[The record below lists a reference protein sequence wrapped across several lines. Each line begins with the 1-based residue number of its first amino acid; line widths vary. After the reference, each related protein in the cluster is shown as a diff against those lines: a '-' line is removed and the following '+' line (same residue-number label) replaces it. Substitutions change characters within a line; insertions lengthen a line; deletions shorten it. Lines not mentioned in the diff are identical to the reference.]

1 MPSQLK
7 RLSKDYQSPKRG
19 ARDILRRLAIKYNI
33 SITGLRNKD
42 VNGVFI
48 ATTQPELLE
57 GLTSLINQISEEQ
70 NRVTAL
76 ANSDPEKSRELV
88 KELLEGGISM
98 FSLSRES
105 ENDLKTGML
114 KIVEDFLNNYQQ
126 PKPKILGLITQ
137 DELQTELNIKYG
149 TVKRWEDAGLKRYM
163 PPIEGT
169 RTVFYKID
177 DVLLF
182 LGADD

>member
-1 MPSQLK
+1 MT
-7 RLSKDYQSPKRG
+7 LSKNEKELLRRLGLGKENAKTTKEIIKGLPIIERG

-33 SITGLRNKD
+33 PITGLRNKD

-88 KELLEGGISM
+88 KELLEG
-98 FSLSRES
+98 
-105 ENDLKTGML
+105 
-114 KIVEDFLNNYQQ
+114 
-126 PKPKILGLITQ
+126 
-137 DELQTELNIKYG
+137 
-149 TVKRWEDAGLKRYM
+149 A
-163 PPIEGT
+163 
-169 RTVFYKID
+169 
-177 DVLLF
+177 
-182 LGADD
+182 